1 MRIFVSAVERSG
13 DLHAANLVREV
24 VRRDASIR
32 FEGFGGELLA
42 GAGCEVRDDL
52 VGLASM
58 GVGFFRHLS
67 RYFRALVRFQRI
79 LAESRPAAAI
89 FVDSPGLHFLFARI
103 ARWRRVPAI
112 VYVCPQI
119 WAWGPWRRARVLR
132 YADLLLAVL
141 PFEEALWANE
151 RVPVRYVGH
160 PLADDLA
167 LVPEDAGTRLREGL
181 GIARGER
188 VVGLLPGSR
197 RREIEDLLPLFVR
210 ILRGLRERGAECR
223 ALVSCFLPEMRAFV
237 ERHLS
242 SSPFRAD
249 VVPGDSRA
257 LLRASDFVLV
267 ASGTASLE
275 AAYFEK
281 PMVVLYPAKRWERWA
296 YGLMAVTPRFALP
309 NILGFRLAGGEPVV
323 PERLVAGDGEEELVE
338 LASGLLVEGDARARA
353 VERLR
358 ALKSRFLSPGATRRA
373 ADAVL
378 EFLAG
383 ADSSR

>member
-1 MRIFVSAVERSG
+1 MRIFVSAAERSG

-24 VRRDASIR
+24 ARRDASVR

-42 GAGCEVRDDL
+42 GAGCDVREDL

-58 GVGFFRHLS
+58 GVGFLRHLS
-67 RYFRALVRFQRI
+67 RYFRALLRFQRA
-79 LAESRPAAAI
+79 LAEARPAAAI

-112 VYVCPQI
+112 AYICPQI

-141 PFEEALWANE
+141 PFEEALWANP

-167 LVPEDAGTRLREGL
+167 LVPEDAGTRLRERL
-181 GIARGER
+181 GIGPGER

-197 RREIEDLLPLFVR
+197 RREIEELLPVFLR
-210 ILRGLRERGAECR
+210 ILRGLRKRGAECR
-223 ALVSCFLPEMRAFV
+223 ALVSCFLPEMRPFV
-237 ERHLS
+237 EGHLS

-257 LLRASDFVLV
+257 LIRASDFALV

-281 PMVVLYPAKRWERWA
+281 PMVVLYPARRWERWA

-309 NILGFRLAGGEPVV
+309 NILGFGIAGGEPVV
-323 PERLVAGDGEEELVE
+323 PERLTSGAGEEELAE
-338 LASGLLVEGDARARA
+338 LAGGLLAEGETRERT

-358 ALKSRFLSPGATRRA
+358 ALKRRFLEPGATRRA

-383 ADSSR
+383 AAPAR